1 MIRRP
6 PRSTLFP
13 YTTLFRS
20 LDRAF
25 PGARLSAEANLL
37 IMPTL
42 DAANIT
48 FNALKI
54 VAGEGVSVG
63 PILLGAARPP
73 HVLTPTST
81 VRGIVNMAPPLAAGP
96 DRPEGPGDPP
106 AYGHAPA
113 GTAPGRP

>member
-63 PILLGAARPP
+63 PILLGGARPA
-73 HVLTPTST
+73 HVLTPTNT
-81 VRGIVNMAPPLAAGP
+81 RRRNVNMNAPCAVEAETPEAAAAPLGSGAAGGG
-96 DRPEGPGDPP
+96 E
-106 AYGHAPA
+106 
-113 GTAPGRP
+113 

>member
-37 IMPTL
+37 VMPTL

-54 VAGEGVSVG
+54 VAGEGGSVG
-63 PILLGAARPP
+63 PILLGAARDRK
-73 HVLTPTST
+73 ST
-81 VRGIVNMAPPLAAGP
+81 RLNSSHANNSHAVFCLKKKKNRRYN
-96 DRPEGPGDPP
+96 GD
-106 AYGHAPA
+106 
-113 GTAPGRP
+113 